1 MVGWGGGGGVF
12 SCCFSCLV
20 LLFGVVVVVG
30 DAVGGGSVGNIVD
43 SAVVLERN
51 KSLLDFSFSWLRLFF
66 TQAPV
71 LEEIV
76 ICPIVVS
83 TYPQAECC
91 PDGKCEPKDPP
102 EEPGDKKCKRGGKEH
117 AGECRETQ
125 KNGKRNC
132 PVPFLNGFCPGGNK

>member
-1 MVGWGGGGGVF
+1 MLFFVF
-12 SCCFSCLV
+12 
-20 LLFGVVVVVG
+20 GVVVVG
-30 DAVGGGSVGNIVD
+30 DAIGGSVGK
-43 SAVVLERN
+43 VLLCCCVGKKQE
-51 KSLLDFSFSWLRLFF
+51 LTGFFFFMVATFSY